1 MCRFIETIKIKE
13 GVPRLLEYH
22 QARFD
27 KTRRD
32 FFLDIKD
39 IVLRKAIK
47 VPLEMSRE
55 NVVKCRVIYGKEIEH
70 IEFIKYIPASIKSL
84 KLIHDDISYAY
95 KFLDRSLFENHLNDK
110 GSFDD
115 ILIIRNGLVT
125 DTSFSNVIFRRET
138 GDWITP
144 QSTLLEGVKRQY
156 LLDNKL
162 IRMEKITVR
171 DIHTFKAIKLI
182 NAMLDIEDTMEI
194 STSRVA

>member
-32 FFLDIKD
+32 FFSDIKD

-84 KLIHDDISYAY
+84 KLIHDDIS
-95 KFLDRSLFENHLNDK
+95 
-110 GSFDD
+110 
-115 ILIIRNGLVT
+115 
-125 DTSFSNVIFRRET
+125 
-138 GDWITP
+138 
-144 QSTLLEGVKRQY
+144 
-156 LLDNKL
+156 
-162 IRMEKITVR
+162 
-171 DIHTFKAIKLI
+171 
-182 NAMLDIEDTMEI
+182 
-194 STSRVA
+194 